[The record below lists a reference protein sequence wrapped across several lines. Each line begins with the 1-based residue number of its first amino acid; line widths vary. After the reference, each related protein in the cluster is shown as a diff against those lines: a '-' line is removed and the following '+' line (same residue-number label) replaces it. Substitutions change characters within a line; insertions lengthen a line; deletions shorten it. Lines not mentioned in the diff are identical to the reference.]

1 VTPEPPEILACRTG
15 RRKALLAIYVSMTI
29 AVLVGFIL
37 WLVGNLVT
45 LPVWLVAIVGGILA
59 IVIIRGGV
67 DLIQFQ
73 RRLRSRRAG

>member
-1 VTPEPPEILACRTG
+1 MTPEPPEILACRTG

-45 LPVWLVAIVGGILA
+45 LPV
-59 IVIIRGGV
+59 
-67 DLIQFQ
+67 
-73 RRLRSRRAG
+73 